1 MIAENKSNPLERL
14 KIIALKRYKSE
25 AHFRMPKPDRKRKQ
39 SNHPPVGLII
49 PDLSDRSIFPKIH
62 QWRTDPLMFSIHSH
76 IDIRPAD
83 TFRLNGVTYK
93 VKSCEE
99 YRIDRQLRSERKLG
113 DDVRYFEVKMMVWG
127 RCQG

>member
-1 MIAENKSNPLERL
+1 MNKTLLKTKHCPDYGRL
-14 KIIALKRYKSE
+14 PKAKLKRY
-25 AHFRMPKPDRKRKQ
+25 RPR
-39 SNHPPVGLII
+39 NIVPVTLPI
-49 PDLSDRSIFPKIH
+49 PDLSDRSAFPKIH
-62 QWRTDPLMFSIHSH
+62 QWRTDPLMFSIHTR

-99 YRIDRQLRSERKLG
+99 FRIDRQIRSDRKLG

-127 RCQG
+127 RYQ